1 MAVFAQCWVLCSEF
15 YVRVVILASP
25 QSPEEG
31 RMPASHL
38 RYQTSQKLPPD
49 FQKVVTFI
57 HRRVSPSTCALD
69 ECDPSSYCYHFT
81 DEKAETW
88 RVEDMCSRLHS
99 WPERRPE
106 SPCGTRL
113 PKLHQQ
119 ISILL
124 GLTRKIRVSCPSRGQ
139 GPVDR
144 QGQAT
149 WASLLVVCNSVTE
162 GPHRSGAGWTKP
174 GS

>member
-1 MAVFAQCWVLCSEF
+1 MVVFAQCWVLCSEF

-25 QSPEEG
+25 QPPEEG

-88 RVEDMCSRLHS
+88 RVEDVCSRLHS

-119 ISILL
+119 SLHSLRFDPEDKGLLPKQGSGACRQTRPGHL
-124 GLTRKIRVSCPSRGQ
+124 GLPPCG
-139 GPVDR
+139 
-144 QGQAT
+144 
-149 WASLLVVCNSVTE
+149 L
-162 GPHRSGAGWTKP
+162 
-174 GS
+174 

>member
-1 MAVFAQCWVLCSEF
+1 MVVFAQCWVLCSEF

-25 QSPEEG
+25 QPPEEG

-88 RVEDMCSRLHS
+88 RVEDVCSRLHS
-99 WPERRPE
+99 WPDV
-106 SPCGTRL
+106 
-113 PKLHQQ
+113 
-119 ISILL
+119 LL
-124 GLTRKIRVSCPSRGQ
+124 GFGMSLSDLQARTSP
-139 GPVDR
+139 GPGLQSR
-144 QGQAT
+144 QG
-149 WASLLVVCNSVTE
+149 SH
-162 GPHRSGAGWTKP
+162 PHP
-174 GS
+174 GKR